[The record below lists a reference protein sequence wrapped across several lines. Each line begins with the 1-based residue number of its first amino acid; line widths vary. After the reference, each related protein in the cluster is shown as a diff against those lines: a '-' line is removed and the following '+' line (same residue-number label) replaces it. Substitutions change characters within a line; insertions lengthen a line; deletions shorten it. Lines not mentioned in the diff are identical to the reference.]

1 MTGCRC
7 AFDTPAIPP
16 QVDLIISPDLM
27 LTPGMEL
34 AGGQS
39 VAIKDGAIVA
49 VGRSADIAASY
60 RARDTMRAD
69 GKLLLPGLVDGHTHT
84 AQQLLRGRTFNER
97 PMIWTRI
104 LVPFESNLDPPDV
117 YDSAMLASIEM
128 IRSGITCFADAGG
141 PHAEQVAEAAIRS
154 GLRAVITRS
163 TMDIGDSI
171 PESMR
176 ETAES
181 AVARN
186 DELFLSHDGSGN
198 GRVRIWFGLRQMM
211 TSSPELMRRVAEK
224 SRQRNTGVH
233 IHLAEHRNEIDHCM
247 TRYGVRPPELLEQMG
262 LLDDHLLAA
271 HSVLLSDRE
280 VKTLSEHGVHP
291 VHCARANLQSHGF
304 PKAALFA
311 TFGHQVAMGTDGAS
325 GGTLDLFAGLRTL
338 YLANRAYYGM
348 PVHDASSLTAGYLM
362 AALTIGG
369 AKAVRQ
375 ENSIGSIQAG
385 KKADVILID
394 LTRPHLMPMSESVD
408 AVVSYVQPSDVTDVV
423 VDGRVLMRNSE
434 ILHLDQTEIAR
445 KAGEARRNVYRR
457 AGL

>member
-198 GRVRIWFGLRQMM
+198 GRVRIWFGL
-211 TSSPELMRRVAEK
+211 
-224 SRQRNTGVH
+224 
-233 IHLAEHRNEIDHCM
+233 
-247 TRYGVRPPELLEQMG
+247 
-262 LLDDHLLAA
+262 
-271 HSVLLSDRE
+271 
-280 VKTLSEHGVHP
+280 
-291 VHCARANLQSHGF
+291 
-304 PKAALFA
+304 
-311 TFGHQVAMGTDGAS
+311 
-325 GGTLDLFAGLRTL
+325 
-338 YLANRAYYGM
+338 
-348 PVHDASSLTAGYLM
+348 
-362 AALTIGG
+362 
-369 AKAVRQ
+369 
-375 ENSIGSIQAG
+375 
-385 KKADVILID
+385 
-394 LTRPHLMPMSESVD
+394 
-408 AVVSYVQPSDVTDVV
+408 
-423 VDGRVLMRNSE
+423 GR
-434 ILHLDQTEIAR
+434 
-445 KAGEARRNVYRR
+445 
-457 AGL
+457 